1 MSALGALRKATGY
14 AADNPC
20 CSNCVKYIAPNTK
33 VQSNSAGGKVIPI
46 AFCKRFHFSVHV
58 TGCCD
63 FWRGWDGSILDTI
76 FTQDQRSR
84 VQALKNKVSKTSKG
98 TP

>member
-20 CSNCVKYIAPNTK
+20 CSNCTKYTGPGST
-33 VQSNSAGGKVIPI
+33 VTTGGTNPKVIPI

-63 FWRGWDGSILDTI
+63 YWRGRDGSILDTNL
-76 FTQDQRSR
+76 TQEQRTR

-98 TP
+98 RP